1 MKKLIAILLT
11 MIIMTGALT
20 ACGTNSSIGKAKQ
33 DKFVIAYLPQETDE
47 QMQKTYDNF
56 EKELSETI
64 GMKVEAYQASS
75 YNAAIEAMKNNKAD
89 MAMYGPFSYIVAV
102 ERADAE
108 IIANLSIPALEGK
121 APSVIVVPKDSDIQ
135 TIADLKGKTI
145 GFADPVSTTG
155 HLLPKA
161 TIAKELGIE
170 AAKLEKDGDFFKS
183 VQFAG
188 GHDKA
193 FIGVV
198 RGQYDAAGVTSMIP
212 GMLEEKGV
220 VEKGAYRVIAEA
232 DPIPVGAP
240 FAVRGS
246 LDQDTKAKV
255 KEFLLSYNDPNYFK
269 SILGSEDAKFV
280 EANDS
285 DFDQLREIAK
295 LMNLSPEEL
304 LNN

>member
-1 MKKLIAILLT
+1 MKKLLSFLSMMILLA
-11 MIIMTGALT
+11 GVLT
-20 ACGTNSSIGKAKQ
+20 ACGTNSSTGAAKQ

-47 QMQKTYDNF
+47 QMQKTYDDF
-56 EKELSETI
+56 EKKLSEKI
-64 GMKVEAYQASS
+64 GIKVEAFQASS

-89 MAMYGPFSYIVAV
+89 LVMFGPFSYIVAA
-102 ERADAE
+102 ERANAE
-108 IIANLSIPALEGK
+108 LIANLSIPALEGK
-121 APSVIVVPKDSDIQ
+121 SPSVIVVPKDSEIQ

-155 HLLPKA
+155 HLLPKS
-161 TIAKELGIE
+161 TIVKELGME
-170 AAKLEKDGDFFKS
+170 VEKLETDFFKD

-193 FIGVV
+193 LIGVV
-198 RGQYDAAGVTSMIP
+198 RGQYDAAGVSAMIP

-220 VEKGAYRVIAEA
+220 IEKGSYRVIAEA
-232 DPIPVGAP
+232 EPIPVGAP
-240 FAVRGS
+240 FAVRGA
-246 LDQDTKAKV
+246 LNQETKDQV

-285 DFDQLREIAK
+285 EYDQLREIAK
-295 LMNLSPEEL
+295 MLNLSPEQL
-304 LNN
+304 LEN